1 MLNRCVKKRLMK
13 KFLPCLFLLLCCT
26 GLLAQKDCRQDDY
39 QHAVIKLH
47 PLVQHQYQQIE
58 SFSSWRST
66 WPAGLRSDTIS
77 VPAAPPPA
85 MVPEQITIP
94 VVVHI
99 LWNSGAQNISN
110 AQVLS
115 QIAVLNQDFNALN
128 ADRSRIPSYFS
139 SLSADCGI
147 HFTLARMDPQ
157 GHATSGIVR
166 KQTSR
171 SVFGFDDKA
180 KDAAMGGDDAWDA
193 ENYLNIWVCN
203 LETGISGY
211 ASAPG
216 GPKEKD
222 GIVISTGVFGTINI
236 NGVFNKGRTAVHE
249 IGHWLNLRHIWGDAS
264 CGDDKVDDTP
274 TQLGANRGCISGEK
288 FSCGTSVHGDMYMN
302 YMDFSDDACMYMF
315 TKGQRQR
322 MRVLFE
328 AGGPRNSLLFS
339 KGLEGNGLRLDSFP
353 RIEKA
358 NAGLLLYPVPA
369 STLITLQLDEN
380 CNSSIGKKIF
390 IYNQV
395 GQIIQTTSCT
405 GKIQQLD
412 ISSFYPGL
420 YYIKIEGAAI
430 NSAKKFIKQ

>member
-39 QHAVIKLH
+39 QHAIIKLH
-47 PLVQHQYQQIE
+47 PLLQHQYQQIE
-58 SFSSWRST
+58 SFSSLRSS
-66 WPAGLRSDTIS
+66 WLSGLRSDTIS

-85 MVPEQITIP
+85 VVPEQITIP

-99 LWNSGAQNISN
+99 LWNSSAQNISN
-110 AQVLS
+110 TQVLS
-115 QIAVLNQDFNALN
+115 QITVLNQDFNALN
-128 ADRSRIPSYFS
+128 ADRSKIPFYFS

-147 HFTLARMDPQ
+147 HFVLARMDPQ

-236 NGVFNKGRTAVHE
+236 NGAFNKGRTAVHE

-288 FSCGTSVHGDMYMN
+288 FSCGTTAHGDMYMN

-353 RIEKA
+353 GIEKA
-358 NAGLLLYPVPA
+358 NASLLVYPIPA

-380 CNSSIGKKIF
+380 CNSIGKKIF

-395 GQIIQTTSCT
+395 GQIIKTVSCM
-405 GKIQQLD
+405 KKLQQLD

-420 YYIKIEGAAI
+420 YYIKIEGAEV